1 MQCTWLWV
9 ETLKRIQNIL
19 FPLLDSSETAISQDL
34 SSSLNKLEALTLH
47 MMASRDSGQVTCLFL
62 SDTLT
67 L

>member
-34 SSSLNKLEALTLH
+34 SSLNKLEALTLH
-47 MMASRDSGQVTCLFL
+47 MMASRDSGQAICLFL

-67 L
+67 S